1 MTKRSIPPP
10 ERRIHGS
17 SPGPALFMRNPKPVS
32 WSTWSLMPHCE
43 LWQAVCLSLDFEPPK
58 RLDLVECLRV
68 PHTTFI
74 DRMKVCIANLGN
86 KLPADNL
93 HAPLN
98 DRAAAQ
104 VDLETFAAV
113 AESWAW
119 DIPQALQA
127 RAQLKVE
134 PLVDLVATPAKQR
147 GTAQDETILTK
158 IRELGH
164 DPLRLQK
171 NSPGKS
177 GVKSQVRTALVGK
190 NQLFPKEGGQLDKAW
205 ERLRKNQEIV
215 NKD

>member
-58 RLDLVECLRV
+58 RLDLVEFLRV

-86 KLPADNL
+86 KLPADNPHML
-93 HAPLN
+93 FF

-127 RAQLKVE
+127 RAQYSSAPPAAPAAE
-134 PLVDLVATPAKQR
+134 AVATKPRKKETREERQARRYRQCIDAGLEMPTNDYSPMPRGICAVAK
-147 GTAQDETILTK
+147 
-158 IRELGH
+158 
-164 DPLRLQK
+164 
-171 NSPGKS
+171 
-177 GVKSQVRTALVGK
+177 
-190 NQLFPKEGGQLDKAW
+190 KEGISRQAYVEDVKHHINRTW
-205 ERLRKNQEIV
+205 PRSQ
-215 NKD
+215 